1 MGFYDFVVKNK
12 KGEDVSLKEFE
23 GKVVL
28 VVNTATKCGL
38 TPQYEA
44 LQNLYS
50 KYEKDGFVVLD
61 FPCNQ
66 FLEQAPG
73 SDEEINEFCSLN
85 FGTMFPRFAKVDVNG
100 DDATPLYKWLKEVK
114 PVDVGNEETA
124 KFEQHVAEYT
134 PNNKAEDIKWNFGK
148 FLINKD
154 GEVVERFSP
163 AIPPQM
169 LVSAIE
175 DLLY

>member
-1 MGFYDFVVKNK
+1 MKIYDFAVKNK
-12 KGEDVSLKEFE
+12 KGEEVSLKEYE
-23 GKVVL
+23 GKVIL

-38 TPQYEA
+38 TPQYEG
-44 LQNLYS
+44 LQNLYK
-50 KYEKDGFVVLD
+50 KYEDKGFVVLD

-100 DDATPLYKWLKEVK
+100 ENAIELYKWLKEVK

-124 KFEQHVAEYT
+124 KFEQHVAGFT
-134 PNNKAEDIKWNFGK
+134 PNNKPEDIKWNFGK
-148 FLINKD
+148 FLIDREGK
-154 GEVVERFSP
+154 VVERFSP
-163 AIPPQM
+163 AMPPEV
-169 LVSAIE
+169 LESVIE
-175 DLLY
+175 GIL